1 MCRVL
6 GVSQSGFFAWQDR
19 AACQRQRQDM
29 VYLAH
34 IRTAFALSNGT
45 YGSPRMHRD
54 LVDESHAIGRH
65 RTARLM
71 RENQLIARPRRRF
84 KRTTDS
90 EHAWPVAPNL
100 VAQDFTTE
108 GPDRKWGADIS
119 YIWTAEGWLYLAVVL
134 DLFSRRVVRW
144 ATSDRLKRGLAVE
157 ALHRA
162 LVARNLT
169 VGVPQ
174 DVSDAIFSL
183 VNDADPTKKALFSL
197 SGITTGTTRTFT
209 LPNTSSEL
217 AILAGTQTFT
227 GNKTFSGTLTASGTV
242 TVPAASAS
250 IGTATTTATYGMG
263 TGATTTGVT
272 KTVNLGT
279 GGASGSTTIVNIG
292 STTAGAGG
300 TTVVNTPT
308 VTFANAVTQVGMPQA
323 NLTAQLLGLGGAT
336 ADSTNRLSVNTPAL
350 LFNNAG
356 AGIEAT
362 FNKAVAGN
370 DAAFAFKTGFSARAL
385 IGLLGNDD
393 FGFKVSPDGSAFFDA
408 LKIDRTNGQME
419 LPQPTILPGL
429 SSAPSPPPTGK
440 AAVYARNRAGAPWID
455 VMRPS
460 GRDFPLQPHFGV
472 NRIANWSPSVTTT
485 ITTEGLPITS
495 VGTVSHPTLA
505 ATNLAASMR
514 RWRLTSAAVVDSAA
528 DQRSAGWACWRGN
541 ATGLGGWTFVTR
553 ISLTTLQATGMGL
566 FGLYGS
572 TAALATT
579 LTLATAINCIGIGFQ
594 RGTHTRWQL
603 VANDGTGAPTLT
615 DMGASFAIATG
626 GVLTLYIAAPP
637 NGSSVWVRV
646 VDEVSGAVFEQEISA
661 DLPANTQFLSPRL
674 FMNNGATAAAV
685 AYDCSGVYVETDY

>member
-1 MCRVL
+1 MSDTSTHLGLPYLLAAQAQKHVTHNEALRLLDAMVQLSVL
-6 GVSQSGFFAWQDR
+6 DR
-19 AACQRQRQDM
+19 
-29 VYLAH
+29 
-34 IRTAFALSNGT
+34 T
-45 YGSPRMHRD
+45 
-54 LVDESHAIGRH
+54 
-65 RTARLM
+65 
-71 RENQLIARPRRRF
+71 
-84 KRTTDS
+84 RTTPPASPADGDR
-90 EHAWPVAPNL
+90 HL
-100 VAQDFTTE
+100 VAS
-108 GPDRKWGADIS
+108 GATGLWAGWDLNVAF
-119 YIWTAEGWLYLAVVL
+119 WADGVWMRLVPRQGWLVWIAAEQVFVVWNGSAW
-134 DLFSRRVVRW
+134 DP
-144 ATSDRLKRGLAVE
+144 
-157 ALHRA
+157 
-162 LVARNLT
+162 

-217 AILAGTQTFT
+217 AILANTQTFT

-242 TVPAASAS
+242 TVSAASAS

-279 GGASGSTTIVNIG
+279 GGASGSTTVVNIG
-292 STTAGAGG
+292 SATAGSAG

-336 ADSTNRLSVNTPAL
+336 ADSTNRMSVNTPAL

-362 FNKAVAGN
+362 VNKAAAGN

-393 FGFKVSPDGSAFFDA
+393 FSFKVSPDGSAFFDA
-408 LKIDRTNGQME
+408 LKIDRTNGQVE
-419 LPQPTILPGL
+419 LPQPIILPGL
-429 SSAPSPPPTGK
+429 SAAPSAPPSGK

-485 ITTEGLPITS
+485 ITSEGLPITS

-528 DQRSAGWACWRGN
+528 EQRSAGWACWRGN
-541 ATGLGGWTFVTR
+541 AAGLGGWTFVTR
-553 ISLTTLQATGMGL
+553 ISLTTLQATGIGF

-579 LTLATAINCIGIGFQ
+579 LTLAAAINCIGIGFQ

-626 GVLTLYIAAPP
+626 GVLTLFIAAPP

-646 VDEVSGAVFEQEISA
+646 VDEVSGTVFEQEITA

-674 FMNNGATAAAV
+674 FMNTGATAAAV
-685 AYDCSGVYVETDY
+685 AYDCSGMYVETDF

>member
-1 MCRVL
+1 MSDATTHLLLPHILAAQAQKHVTHNEALRVL
-6 GVSQSGFFAWQDR
+6 DAMVQLSVLDR
-19 AACQRQRQDM
+19 
-29 VYLAH
+29 
-34 IRTAFALSNGT
+34 T
-45 YGSPRMHRD
+45 
-54 LVDESHAIGRH
+54 
-65 RTARLM
+65 
-71 RENQLIARPRRRF
+71 
-84 KRTTDS
+84 RTTPPPSSADGDR
-90 EHAWPVAPNL
+90 HL
-100 VAQDFTTE
+100 VAS
-108 GPDRKWGADIS
+108 GATGLWAGWDLNVAF
-119 YIWTAEGWLYLAVVL
+119 WVDGVWMRLVPRPGWLVWIAAEQVFVVWIGTAW
-134 DLFSRRVVRW
+134 DP
-144 ATSDRLKRGLAVE
+144 
-157 ALHRA
+157 
-162 LVARNLT
+162 

-183 VNDADPTKKALFSL
+183 VKDADPTKKALFSL

-242 TVPAASAS
+242 TVSAASAS

-279 GGASGSTTIVNIG
+279 GGASGSTTVVNIG
-292 STTAGAGG
+292 SATAGAGG
-300 TTVVNTPT
+300 STVVNTPT

-323 NLTAQLLGLGGAT
+323 NVTAQLLGLGGAT
-336 ADSTNRLSVNTPAL
+336 ADSYNRVSVNTPAL

-362 FNKAVAGN
+362 VNKAAAGN

-393 FGFKVSPDGSAFFDA
+393 FSFKVSPDGSAFFDA
-408 LKIDRTNGQME
+408 IRIDRTSGQVE

-429 SSAPSPPPTGK
+429 NAAPSAPPSGK
-440 AAVYARNRAGAPWID
+440 AAIYARNRAGAPWID

-495 VGTVSHPTLA
+495 VGAVSHPTLA

-528 DQRSAGWACWRGN
+528 EQRSAGSACWRGN
-541 ATGLGGWTFVTR
+541 AVGLGGWTFVTR
-553 ISLTTLQATGMGL
+553 ISLTTLQATGMGF

-603 VANDGTGAPTLT
+603 VANDGIGAPTLT

-626 GVLTLYIAAPP
+626 GVLTLFIAAPP

-646 VDEVSGAVFEQEISA
+646 VDEVSGAVFEQEITA
-661 DLPANTQFLSPRL
+661 DLPANSQFLSPRL
-674 FMNNGATAAAV
+674 FMNNGAAAAAV

>member
-1 MCRVL
+1 MSDTSTHLGLPYLLAAQAQKHVTHNEALRLLDSMVQLSVL
-6 GVSQSGFFAWQDR
+6 DR
-19 AACQRQRQDM
+19 
-29 VYLAH
+29 
-34 IRTAFALSNGT
+34 T
-45 YGSPRMHRD
+45 
-54 LVDESHAIGRH
+54 
-65 RTARLM
+65 
-71 RENQLIARPRRRF
+71 
-84 KRTTDS
+84 RTTPPASPADGDR
-90 EHAWPVAPNL
+90 HL
-100 VAQDFTTE
+100 VAS
-108 GPDRKWGADIS
+108 GATGLWAGWDLNVAF
-119 YIWTAEGWLYLAVVL
+119 WVDGVWMRLVPRPGWLVWIAAEQVFVVWNGSAW
-134 DLFSRRVVRW
+134 DP
-144 ATSDRLKRGLAVE
+144 
-157 ALHRA
+157 
-162 LVARNLT
+162 

-242 TVPAASAS
+242 TVSAASAS
-250 IGTATTTATYGMG
+250 IGTATTTATYGIG

-279 GGASGSTTIVNIG
+279 GGASGSTTVVNIG
-292 STTAGAGG
+292 SATPGAGG

-323 NLTAQLLGLGGAT
+323 NLTAQLLGLGGAA
-336 ADSTNRLSVNTPAL
+336 ADSTNRLSMNTPAVL
-350 LFNNAG
+350 LNNAG

-362 FNKAVAGN
+362 VNKAAAGN

-393 FGFKVSPDGSAFFDA
+393 FSFKVSPDGSAFFDA
-408 LKIDRTNGQME
+408 LRIDRTNGQVE

-429 SSAPSPPPTGK
+429 SAAPSPPPSGK
-440 AAVYARNRAGAPWID
+440 AAVYARNRVGAPWID

-495 VGTVSHPTLA
+495 VGTVSTPTLA
-505 ATNLAASMR
+505 ATNLAASIR

-528 DQRSAGWACWRGN
+528 EQRSAGWACWRGN
-541 ATGLGGWTFVTR
+541 AAGLGGWTFVTR
-553 ISLTTLQATGMGL
+553 ISLTTLQATGMGF

-579 LTLATAINCIGIGFQ
+579 LALAAAINCIGIGFQ

-646 VDEVSGAVFEQEISA
+646 VEEVSGAVFEQEITA
-661 DLPANTQFLSPRL
+661 DLPTNTQFLSPRL

-685 AYDCSGVYVETDY
+685 AYDCSGVYVETDF